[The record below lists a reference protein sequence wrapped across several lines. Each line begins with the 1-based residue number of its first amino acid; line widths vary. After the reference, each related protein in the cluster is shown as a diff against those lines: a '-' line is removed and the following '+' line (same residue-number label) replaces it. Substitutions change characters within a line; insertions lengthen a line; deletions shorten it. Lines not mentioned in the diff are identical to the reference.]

1 MLRDDRLNAIE
12 DRLNEKG
19 RVVAADLAEMFD
31 VPVDMIRRDLRDL
44 AARGACRRV
53 YGGAIRPP
61 VDTATMT
68 LDHSPLAKA
77 ATAVMLPGQ
86 VVFLDGGRT
95 NLAIAAAFD
104 PAPSVTVV
112 TASPSIAV
120 ALFAYPDV
128 EVILIGGRIDRSTG
142 SAAGAMAL
150 EAIRDWRFDV
160 CLLGACAISEEGISA
175 IDAED
180 AAMKR
185 ALIAASTEIVVA
197 AVAAKIGTRAAFHV
211 APIDRVDRLIVEAGA
226 PALEL
231 DRIRAAGVQIDQ
243 VAPRD

>member
-1 MLRDDRLNAIE
+1 MRDDRLNAIE

-19 RVVAADLAEMFD
+19 RVVAADLADTFD

-61 VDTATMT
+61 VDTAT
-68 LDHSPLAKA
+68 
-77 ATAVMLPGQ
+77 GQ

-120 ALFAYPDV
+120 ALFAHPDV

-150 EAIRDWRFDV
+150 QAIRDWRFDL

-175 IDAED
+175 VDAED

-197 AVAAKIGTRAAFHV
+197 AVVRWRKMR
-211 APIDRVDRLIVEAGA
+211 
-226 PALEL
+226 
-231 DRIRAAGVQIDQ
+231 
-243 VAPRD
+243 